1 MVEWKGNTTSKSGT
15 KARRLDS
22 LEGFNV
28 PNFFVITAEDLRQL
42 FGAETNPQQL
52 LNTSLDSEVKKEIRD
67 AHEDVGMSS
76 EVRKASGKAKSLV
89 GGQRNNQFV
98 SIRVSDSGREA
109 YDYKLNTGS
118 SNFFNALK
126 EVVVSYL
133 EKNDSFPP
141 VLVQK
146 MVEPGYTATVQHFN
160 DFTLI
165 ESVKGLGTSLEE
177 GLTVPMTYIV
187 RDDGLERFF
196 APDKQLEITRSPVR
210 AGNQR
215 RNVDIDS
222 NPFERRDIENLAAD
236 ARETGFNIKVV
247 YKRGS
252 FHVVD
257 AYRSST
263 EDDPVITEEAVRA
276 SPGRIQGVVGEDVK
290 FSDRPENPEK
300 FDKALIA
307 SKGGY
312 TSREGHR
319 IREAGKPAI
328 FQFKDELRDGQR
340 VDIGSDSVSVEA
352 SNGIESNMTGQ
363 RRSKQRNK
371 ANNSVNPFK
380 SDGESV
386 SGVTGCEV
394 LPVDPRT
401 GRGVCIQR
409 KSSRGFVLTDR
420 ETEASKI
427 PREGLVD
434 DYQGFF
440 TFDVDRVIVDARR
453 MDKNGLIAALGFLEA
468 DLKILVMSD
477 PEREIIRAAIDS
489 GFRVFGVPE
498 SSIDEFERTVESEER
513 RFMLDKLGDLE

>member
-1 MVEWKGNTTSKSGT
+1 MVEWKGNTSSKSGT

-28 PNFFVITAEDLRQL
+28 PNFFVITENDLRQL
-42 FGAETNPQQL
+42 FGDETDAQSL
-52 LNTSLDSEVKKEIRD
+52 LNTSMSSDMEEEIRD
-67 AHEDVGMSS
+67 AYEDVGMSS
-76 EVRKASGKAKSLV
+76 EVRKASGRAKSLV

-98 SIRVSDSGREA
+98 SLRVSDSGREA
-109 YDYKLNTGS
+109 YDYKLNVGS

-133 EKNDSFPP
+133 EENDSFPP
-141 VLVQK
+141 VIVQK

-187 RDDGLERFF
+187 SDDGLERFF
-196 APDKQLEITRSPVR
+196 APDQQLEITRSPVR

-236 ARETGFNIKVV
+236 ARETGFNIKIV

-252 FHVVD
+252 FHVID

-263 EDDPVITEEAVRA
+263 KDDPVITEEAVRA
-276 SPGRIQGVVGEDVK
+276 SPGRIQGIVGEGVK

-328 FQFKDELRDGQR
+328 FQFKGQLQDGQR

-352 SNGIESNMTGQ
+352 SNGIDNNMTDQ
-363 RRSKQRNK
+363 RSRQRNK
-371 ANNSVNPFK
+371 TNNSVNPFK
-380 SDGESV
+380 SDEESV

-427 PREGLVD
+427 PKDGLVD
-434 DYQGFF
+434 NYQDFF
-440 TFDVDRVIVDARR
+440 TFDGDRVIVDARR
-453 MDKNGLIAALGFLEA
+453 MEKNGLVEALGFIEA
-468 DLKILVMSD
+468 DLKILVLSD

-498 SSIDEFERTVESEER
+498 SSIDEFEKTVESEEK
-513 RFMLDKLGDLE
+513 RFIIDKLGDLE